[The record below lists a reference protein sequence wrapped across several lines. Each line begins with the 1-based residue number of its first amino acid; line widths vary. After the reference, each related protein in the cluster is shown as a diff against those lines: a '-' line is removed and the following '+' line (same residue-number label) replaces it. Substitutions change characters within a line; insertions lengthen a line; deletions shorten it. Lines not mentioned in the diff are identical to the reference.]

1 MSRSFRPAIGIPAVQ
16 LDTAYSAFVA
26 PGPLIEVAKGLLGR
40 NNGGFR
46 GGRGGPR
53 GGRGGADRG
62 GRGAGRGGFGGPP
75 AQGDA
80 LQSLSQ
86 HDIQRLRKVLFGAKF
101 KVTHR
106 TPNKIMSFGGLSL
119 KSAEELTFTKDDG
132 SKQSIA
138 AYFKQQYN
146 INLKFPRL
154 PCVATGKRTY
164 IPMELVVIEPFHSLP
179 PLKLTPDQTA
189 EMIKVSAKP
198 PADRRDAIMAW
209 RKKLSWETR
218 PAVKAWGI
226 EIRDQMTEV
235 PARVLNPPQITY
247 AGGPRG
253 LVRPAGGAWNLRG
266 KKFFK
271 AGKPLAVSDVS
282 LWGTEARPR
291 SFMFVVAL

>member
-1 MSRSFRPAIGIPAVQ
+1 
-16 LDTAYSAFVA
+16 
-26 PGPLIEVAKGLLGR
+26 
-40 NNGGFR
+40 
-46 GGRGGPR
+46 
-53 GGRGGADRG
+53 
-62 GRGAGRGGFGGPP
+62 
-75 AQGDA
+75 
-80 LQSLSQ
+80 
-86 HDIQRLRKVLFGAKF
+86 
-101 KVTHR
+101 
-106 TPNKIMSFGGLSL
+106 MSFGGLSL

-209 RKKLSWETR
+209 RRRLSWETR

-247 AGGPRG
+247 AGGARG

-271 AGKPLAVSDVS
+271 AGKPLAVSGVS
-282 LWGTEARPR
+282 YCCTEARR
-291 SFMFVVAL
+291 RLSMFVVAL